1 MARGT
6 VIYGKKLRYFVDG
19 KEVTQKVYDKTFP
32 PRPIEEIVGGPP
44 TTLMQTSKSW
54 PRLSDAYGVGKGQKQ
69 KAEETMKKLGVP
81 TEYVPDGSGGY
92 SAKILNNEHQR
103 NLLKATG
110 MHNNHG
116 GYGQVTG

>member
-6 VIYGKKLRYFVDG
+6 VIYGKKIRYFIDQVECTREEFD
-19 KEVTQKVYDKTFP
+19 ERFP
-32 PRPIEEIVGGPP
+32 PKPIEVPNA
-44 TTLMQTSKSW
+44 LMETSKAW
-54 PRLSDAYGVGKGQKQ
+54 PRLSDSWGVGKGQKE
-69 KAEETMKKLGVP
+69 KAEETMRKLGVP

-103 NLLKATG
+103 KLLKATG
-110 MHNNHG
+110 MHNNDG